1 MRPGPAPQTVA
12 GVLSE
17 APRRTRPPL
26 WLIVSTALLTIT
38 CLVMAVAETNLW
50 MHYLIDAGEFVSLA
64 GLAFITLAGV
74 YLFRRGQLAASLPL
88 VFPWLLFPVITQ
100 GDEIIDNL
108 SIDAMR
114 LICHVLLA
122 AIFATPVAVAVLAAR
137 NAAGSSPRL
146 RRARWTA
153 FVPGLR
159 PIAAGRLREGSAV
172 LATALMTAE
181 MWVAVEFLGTLMV
194 ITLIV
199 MILGVLAYGFTGAPE
214 QPRRGLATERAA
226 AATLFIGVALS
237 LGLFV
242 GYKNRPGAYQGSPS
256 YYMDPAQKDVW
267 FRLDTV
273 PVPAGAVAPLR
284 NPDAVKSALTGY
296 GRTLEQ
302 LLAGYYILDRN
313 YTYDFHNELFLR
325 HTPLLA
331 NYRAA
336 GLAEIEKARVLRAD
350 ADRHAAIARA
360 SVDDGDPLAAL
371 IDDLRAYVDFNF
383 DRAATLERL
392 TAEFQRTKAGLQHA
406 AHIYEGEGKLLGVR
420 LADLTAKHDAALSS
434 PAAAA
439 ATADFAAISRAIFK
453 AYESRIVGF

>member
-1 MRPGPAPQTVA
+1 VI
-12 GVLSE
+12 GVPSDTP
-17 APRRTRPPL
+17 PRRTRPPL
-26 WLIVSTALLTIT
+26 WLIASTAVLTIT

-64 GLAFITLAGV
+64 GLVFITVAGI
-74 YLFRRGQLAASLPL
+74 YLSRRGQLAASLPL

-108 SIDAMR
+108 SINAMR
-114 LICHVLLA
+114 IICHVLLA

-137 NAAGSSPRL
+137 TAAASSARL
-146 RRARWTA
+146 QRARWTA
-153 FVPGLR
+153 FVPGL
-159 PIAAGRLREGSAV
+159 PLIAAGRLREGSAV

-194 ITLIV
+194 ITLIL
-199 MILGVLAYGFTGAPE
+199 MILGVLGYGFSGATE
-214 QPRRGLATERAA
+214 QPRASLATERAA
-226 AATLFIGVALS
+226 AVTLFIGVALS

-267 FRLDTV
+267 FRLDTL
-273 PVPAGAVAPLR
+273 PVPSGAVTPPN
-284 NPDAVKSALTGY
+284 NPDAVKAALTGY
-296 GRTLEQ
+296 GRTLWQ

-325 HTPLLA
+325 HTPLLP

-336 GLAEIEKARVLRAD
+336 GLAEIEKARRLRAE

-360 SVDDGDPLAAL
+360 SLTDTHPLAAL
-371 IDDLRAYVDFNF
+371 VDDLRAYVDFNF
-383 DRAATLERL
+383 ERAATLERL
-392 TAEFQRTKAGLQHA
+392 TAEFERTKSGLQHA
-406 AHIYEGEGKLLGVR
+406 AHIYEGEGKVLGIR
-420 LADLTAKHDAALSS
+420 LTDLASKHVAVLTA
-434 PAAAA
+434 PAARDVTTEF
-439 ATADFAAISRAIFK
+439 ATITRAIYK
-453 AYESRIVGF
+453 EYESRIVGF

>member
-1 MRPGPAPQTVA
+1 
-12 GVLSE
+12 
-17 APRRTRPPL
+17 
-26 WLIVSTALLTIT
+26 
-38 CLVMAVAETNLW
+38 MAVAETNLW

-64 GLAFITLAGV
+64 GLAFITVAGL

-108 SIDAMR
+108 SINAMR
-114 LICHVLLA
+114 IICHVLLA

-137 NAAGSSPRL
+137 SAAGPSARL
-146 RRARWTA
+146 QRARWTA

-159 PIAAGRLREGSAV
+159 SIAAGRLREGSAV

-199 MILGVLAYGFTGAPE
+199 MILGVLAYGFSGAPDA
-214 QPRRGLATERAA
+214 PRGKQASERAA
-226 AATLFIGVALS
+226 AATLLIGVALS

-273 PVPAGAVAPLR
+273 VVPSGPVAPLR
-284 NPDAVKSALTGY
+284 NPDAVEAALTGY

-325 HTPLLA
+325 HTPLLP
-331 NYRAA
+331 NYRAT
-336 GLAEIEKARVLRAD
+336 GLAEIEKARVLRAE
-350 ADRHAAIARA
+350 ADRQAAIARA
-360 SVDDGDPLAAL
+360 SADERDPIVAL
-371 IDDLRAYVDFNF
+371 LDDLRAYVDFNF

-392 TAEFQRTKAGLQHA
+392 TAEFERTKSGLQHA
-406 AHIYEGEGKLLGVR
+406 AHIYEGEGKVLGVR
-420 LADLTAKHDAALSS
+420 LSELTQKHHAALSS

-439 ATADFAAISRAIFK
+439 ATADFAAISRAIYQ